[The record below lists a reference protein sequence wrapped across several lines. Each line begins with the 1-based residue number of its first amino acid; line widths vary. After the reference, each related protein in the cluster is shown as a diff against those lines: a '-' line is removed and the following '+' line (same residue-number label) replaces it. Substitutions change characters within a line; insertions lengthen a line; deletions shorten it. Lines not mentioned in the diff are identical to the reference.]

1 VTFCIFQST
10 ITLWLL
16 RMIGDSP
23 TSTCQKQ
30 RSR

>member
-16 RMIGDSP
+16 RMLGDSP
-23 TSTCQKQ
+23 NSKCQK
-30 RSR
+30 RHSR